1 MTVHHPRIRPVGVPP
16 VEGARG
22 EELLAREVILLAFYL
37 PHDHPDIASG
47 VSLALDSY
55 MHAVG
60 EGSETINEAFVDDDE
75 GAPLSLERW
84 TSIRQRL
91 RPERHWRFAD
101 DYSESYANRVEK
113 RRYETQLFLDGGG
126 ARNGYSFRYRARIP
140 WRTPAPNKVSL
151 LTATVPTEY
160 LEARG
165 PASVAALARTMASQ
179 LRFTTGH
186 AGFSLQLYWPLRS
199 TDDALRA
206 AAFRHPGIDLRPAW
220 LWEED
225 VGFHVDGVH
234 WLNFFA
240 PPVLETLG
248 GAQGLREWLRSSGT
262 HVENLDGDRVAVALG
277 EWPEAGDLHHGLT
290 LPAYREL
297 AHVLGPLLEPLE
309 RSSPVSWMAAGN
321 SLMRFTEE
329 EALRWWRRFLD

>member
-1 MTVHHPRIRPVGVPP
+1 MTHRYPRIRPVGVPP
-16 VEGARG
+16 VDHASG
-22 EELLAREVILLAFYL
+22 EELLAREVIRFAFYL

-55 MHAVG
+55 MQAVG

-75 GAPLSLERW
+75 GAPLSPERW
-84 TSIRQRL
+84 SAIRRRL
-91 RPERHWRFAD
+91 RPERYWRFAD
-101 DYSESYANRVEK
+101 DYSEAYANRVEK
-113 RRYETQLFLDGGG
+113 RRYETQIFLTSGE

-160 LEARG
+160 LESHG
-165 PASVAALARTMASQ
+165 PARVAELARIMASH
-179 LRFTTGH
+179 LAFATGH
-186 AGFSLQLYWPLRS
+186 AGLSLQLYWPLRS
-199 TDDALRA
+199 TDDSLRA
-206 AAFRHPGIDLRPAW
+206 AAFRYPGLDLRPAW

-234 WLNFFA
+234 WLNLFA
-240 PPVLETLG
+240 PPVLEKLG
-248 GAQGLREWLRSSGT
+248 GASALRERLGSEDT
-262 HVENLDGDRVAVALG
+262 VVEKLDGDRVVVALG
-277 EWPEAGDLHHGLT
+277 EWPESGDLHQGRS

-297 AHVLGPLLEPLE
+297 AHVLEPLLEPLE
-309 RSSPVSWMAAGN
+309 RSSSVTWMAAGN
-321 SLMRFTEE
+321 SFMRFTEE